1 MPAMPLQEL
10 SITATSIQSLP
21 NITLEFEP
29 SEWLIVN
36 MSSTATD
43 IVYFSFDGVNVHGKV
58 VPGSPIAGCAYKIRA
73 KKLWLYRHVG
83 AASPTSITV
92 MANSEK

>member
-10 SITATSIQSLP
+10 SITATSLASSP
-21 NITLEFEP
+21 DITLEFEP

-36 MSSTATD
+36 MSTAAGD
-43 IVYFSFDGVNVHGKV
+43 VVYFSFDGVNTHGKV
-58 VPGSPIAGCAYKIRA
+58 VPGSPIAGCSYKIRA
-73 KKLWLYRHVG
+73 KKLWLYLAP
-83 AASPTSITV
+83 AASSPTDITV

>member
-10 SITATSIQSLP
+10 SITASSLAASP

-29 SEWLIVN
+29 TEWLIAN
-36 MSSTATD
+36 MSSTAAD

-58 VPGSPIAGCAYKIRA
+58 VPGSPIAGCSYKIRA
-73 KKLWLYRHVG
+73 KKLWLYRHAG

-92 MANSEK
+92 MASSEK